1 MDKLLEKAY
10 QYQNNKQYSKAI
22 ELFLKLKENKQ
33 YYEIANLEIAKS
45 YKMANSPVEAIDYFI
60 EVINYNNNEEAI
72 KELAQ
77 TACLSKNYDKAES
90 LLKDLFNKTNK
101 NIFVI
106 ELIKIFFDKN
116 DIVNVKKYI
125 DISESLDKD
134 NLEIQ
139 FLKARFQKA
148 QGYLIKSA
156 EIFNKLLKLSDNKEE
171 IYLELA
177 DIYMLKG
184 EYEKS
189 VEYFEKVAEKKK
201 DKYIFL
207 KLVELYSLLKQEVK
221 SNYAGQR
228 ALRSVPQNKFSQ
240 DLVLNEIEILQKKI
254 VLKSK
259 MKRLWVTVTS
269 RCNIRCKTCGL
280 WKTQWDLPYKTA
292 KEVMENYPYMERL
305 VWLGGEV
312 FLYKHFEEMFD
323 EACKWNNLKQQII
336 TNGFVLNEK
345 WMNKIIKAENTE
357 LTFSVDGVTKEVYE
371 EIRQG
376 SNFERVISNIRYIFN
391 LKKSLGIK
399 KDIRMNSV
407 IMKTN
412 YKQIYDL
419 LELAHNE
426 GFNQL
431 SLMALHFD
439 SAPNENIFYGDTRD
453 QEALNYVYKAIPVLK
468 ERAKQYGVDLDIL
481 LPCSDESF
489 EEVVAKQENTETK
502 QEQGTEEKKVEVKEK
517 INKEPKVETKIEE
530 PKDVIVPINRVCCKM
545 PWNYMMICDNGNVL
559 LTGSC
564 VKRIGNI
571 YENSINEIWNSSVAQ
586 EYRKLMIEKKFPEDM
601 CRTECTGR
609 W

>member
-139 FLKARFQKA
+139 YLKAKFQKV

-189 VEYFEKVAEKKK
+189 VEYFEKVAEKKN

-207 KLVELYSLLKQEVK
+207 KLVELYSLLKQEDK

-240 DLVLNEIEILQKKI
+240 DLVLNEIEILQKKTI
-254 VLKSK
+254 LSSK

-280 WKTQWDLPYKTA
+280 WKKQWDLPYKTA

-323 EACKWNNLKQQII
+323 EAGKWNNLKQQII
-336 TNGFVLNEK
+336 TNGYVLNEK
-345 WMNKIIKAENTE
+345 WMNKIIRTQNTE
-357 LTFSVDGVTKEVYE
+357 LTFSIDGVTKEVYE

-391 LKKSLGIK
+391 LKKTLGIK

-439 SAPNENIFYGDTRD
+439 NAPNENIFYGDTRN
-453 QEALNYVYKAIPVLK
+453 QEALNFVYKAIPILRQ
-468 ERAKQYGVDLDIL
+468 RAIEYNIDLDIL
-481 LPCSDESF
+481 LPCGDDSF
-489 EEVVAKQENTETK
+489 EDVISKQDKNNVDKEHKKRMQQNIVEKKIEKNKQIEETK
-502 QEQGTEEKKVEVKEK
+502 
-517 INKEPKVETKIEE
+517 
-530 PKDVIVPINRVCCKM
+530 DDIVSIDRVCCKM
-545 PWNYMMICDNGNVL
+545 PWNYMMICDDGNVL
-559 LTGSC
+559 ITGSC
-564 VKRIGNI
+564 VKKIGNI
-571 YENSINEIWNSSVAQ
+571 YDNSINEIWNSDVAQ
-586 EYRKLMIEKKFPEDM
+586 EYRKLMIDKKFPDDM

>member
-101 NIFVI
+101 SIFVI
-106 ELIKIFFDKN
+106 ELIRIYFDKN
-116 DIVNVKKYI
+116 DIANVKKYI

-139 FLKARFQKA
+139 YLKAKFQKV

-189 VEYFEKVAEKKK
+189 VEYFEKVAEKKN

-207 KLVELYSLLKQEVK
+207 KLVELYSLLKQEDK

-240 DLVLNEIEILQKKI
+240 DLVLNEIEILQKKTI
-254 VLKSK
+254 LSSK

-280 WKTQWDLPYKTA
+280 WKKQWDLPYKTA

-323 EACKWNNLKQQII
+323 EAGKWNNLKQQII
-336 TNGFVLNEK
+336 TNGYVLNEK
-345 WMNKIIKAENTE
+345 WMNKIIRTQNTE
-357 LTFSVDGVTKEVYE
+357 LTFSIDGVTKEVYE

-391 LKKSLGIK
+391 LKKTLGIK

-439 SAPNENIFYGDTRD
+439 NAPNENIFYGDTRN
-453 QEALNYVYKAIPVLK
+453 QEALNFVYKAIPILRQ
-468 ERAKQYGVDLDIL
+468 RAIEYNIDLDIL
-481 LPCSDESF
+481 LPCGDDSF
-489 EEVVAKQENTETK
+489 EDVISKQDKNNVDKEHKKRMQQNIVEKKIEKNKQIEETK
-502 QEQGTEEKKVEVKEK
+502 
-517 INKEPKVETKIEE
+517 
-530 PKDVIVPINRVCCKM
+530 DDIVSIDRVCCKM
-545 PWNYMMICDNGNVL
+545 PWNYMMICDDGNVL
-559 LTGSC
+559 ITGSC
-564 VKRIGNI
+564 VKKIGNI
-571 YENSINEIWNSSVAQ
+571 YDNSINEIWNSDVAQ
-586 EYRKLMIEKKFPEDM
+586 EYRKLMIDKKFPDDM